1 MLLISEEEMYERD
14 IARLEETLTLQK
26 GAPLHEVLITHAKL
40 NKLKREGAKYGMSE
54 RRRKFGSS
62 KL

>member
-1 MLLISEEEMYERD
+1 MLLISEEEMYKRD
-14 IARLEETLTLQK
+14 VARLKETLALQK

-40 NKLKREGAKYGMSE
+40 DRLKREGAKYGLSE
-54 RRRKFGSS
+54 RRRGLR

>member
-1 MLLISEEEMYERD
+1 VLLVTEEEMYKRD
-14 IARLEETLTLQK
+14 VAKLKKTLALQK

-40 NKLKREGAKYGMSE
+40 DRLKREGTKYGLSE
-54 RRRKFGSS
+54 RRRGLR